1 MLPLHKY
8 TTQSLVFALVSLGL
22 LITPHQAKAVTIT
35 PLTSQDATPG
45 FDDTDFNLLLDN
57 GDFKELFV
65 AEGRIGNN
73 AGNGTQELS
82 INRDV
87 RAAEKPG
94 QPIIQ
99 DQLTW
104 GNGKLWDFKLQYD
117 GSKVTYEIF
126 ESGNSAAAKILS
138 TTEFTGPATDIFLRT
153 RARDNTTSTTSN
165 SITLSDLVF
174 NGTSI
179 GNLSSVGSATKD
191 IDYLHLSNITTN
203 FTLTGKTSF
212 SWTGATP
219 TNSNLAFQ
227 IKVGTSPQ
235 SASVPESVPEPGML
249 GGICLVATMGIA
261 VSKRK
266 KVAV

>member
-1 MLPLHKY
+1 MLSIHGYK
-8 TTQSLVFALVSLGL
+8 SFLVLGL
-22 LITPHQAKAVTIT
+22 VTLGLGLAPNQAKAVTIT

-82 INRDV
+82 INKDV
-87 RAAEKPG
+87 AIGGAPVD
-94 QPIIQ
+94 Q

-104 GNGKLWDFKLQYD
+104 GNGKLWDFSLQYD
-117 GSKVTYEIF
+117 GSQVTYKIF
-126 ESGNSAAAKILS
+126 ESGNSTATQTLHS
-138 TTEFTGPATDIFLRT
+138 TQFTGPATDIFLRT

-179 GNLSSVGSATKD
+179 GNLSSVGSATRD

-212 SWTGATP
+212 SWTGTTP

-235 SASVPESVPEPGML
+235 SESVPEPGML
-249 GGICLVATMGIA
+249 GGICLAATIGAAM
-261 VSKRK
+261 SKKK

>member
-1 MLPLHKY
+1 MLSFHKN
-8 TTQSLVFALVSLGL
+8 TTQSLVFALVTLGL

-82 INRDV
+82 INQDV
-87 RAAEKPG
+87 QALINPG
-94 QPIIQ
+94 QPVVQ
-99 DQLTW
+99 DQLNW
-104 GNGKLWDFKLQYD
+104 VNGKLWDFSLQYD
-117 GSKVTYEIF
+117 GSQVTYKLF
-126 ESGNSAAAKILS
+126 ESGNSTATKTLYS
-138 TTEFTGPATDIFLRT
+138 TQFTGPATDIFLRT
-153 RARDNTTSTTSN
+153 RARDNNSSTTSN

-179 GNLSSVGSATKD
+179 GNLSSLGSATRD

-212 SWTGATP
+212 NWTGTAP
-219 TNSNLAFQ
+219 TNSHLAFQ
-227 IKVGTSPQ
+227 IKVGTSPK
-235 SASVPESVPEPGML
+235 STSVPEPGML
-249 GGICLVATMGIA
+249 GGICLAVTMSAA
-261 VSKRK
+261 VSRRK
-266 KVAV
+266 KVAA